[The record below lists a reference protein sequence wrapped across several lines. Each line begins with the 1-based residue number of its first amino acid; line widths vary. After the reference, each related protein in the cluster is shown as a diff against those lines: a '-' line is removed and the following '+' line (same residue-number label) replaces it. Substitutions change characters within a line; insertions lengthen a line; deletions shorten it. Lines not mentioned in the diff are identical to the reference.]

1 MLNKISVKNISEE
14 LYPITNETIETVIY
28 QMEEEINGYKSEAQ
42 KKENTLL
49 TNPNNQHLKQ

>member
-1 MLNKISVKNISEE
+1 
-14 LYPITNETIETVIY
+14 
-28 QMEEEINGYKSEAQ
+28 MEDEIRGYKTEAQ